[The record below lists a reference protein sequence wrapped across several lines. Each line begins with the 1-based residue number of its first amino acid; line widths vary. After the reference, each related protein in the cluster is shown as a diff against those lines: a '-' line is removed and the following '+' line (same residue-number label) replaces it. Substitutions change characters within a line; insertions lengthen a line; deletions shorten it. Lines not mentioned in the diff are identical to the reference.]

1 MVPLQERDLNIISDS
16 SWRSSAQCA
25 GGSRRASKAL
35 AITMRGMDNERRS
48 VIFLL
53 QKTAVVTLPG
63 VPCGALHLEEDMAE
77 IDKIQ
82 RRARKTSSDTAD

>member
-35 AITMRGMDNERRS
+35 AITMRGMDNERS

-53 QKTAVVTLPG
+53 QKTAVVMLPG